1 MSSAPVPPSD
11 PTASSPQPQPLN
23 APAPLPPLWVQP
35 LNYAAPPL
43 PSELGQLT
51 KDLQAFV
58 DDYGKKLDAESGGD
72 DAGAVAS
79 QAGVDADL
87 AKIAKYTIDS
97 IGKQIDDFY
106 RPMIARFNLEIAAAT
121 A

>member
-1 MSSAPVPPSD
+1 M
-11 PTASSPQPQPLN
+11 
-23 APAPLPPLWVQP
+23 
-35 LNYAAPPL
+35 
-43 PSELGQLT
+43 
-51 KDLQAFV
+51 
-58 DDYGKKLDAESGGD
+58 
-72 DAGAVAS
+72 
-79 QAGVDADL
+79 DADL

>member
-1 MSSAPVPPSD
+1 MKTDIDQAAEQS
-11 PTASSPQPQPLN
+11 
-23 APAPLPPLWVQP
+23 
-35 LNYAAPPL
+35 AAPPL